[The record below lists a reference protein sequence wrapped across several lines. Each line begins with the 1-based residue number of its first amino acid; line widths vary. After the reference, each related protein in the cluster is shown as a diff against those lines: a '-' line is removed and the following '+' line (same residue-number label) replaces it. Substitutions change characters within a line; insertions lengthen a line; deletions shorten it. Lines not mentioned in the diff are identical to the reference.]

1 MGARKRCGLIVL
13 LCAGVMAVA
22 VATATG
28 AIARRVDSGR
38 ALSLGPGDVRGWTG
52 TVVVVSRAENNWRAW
67 HDSHEG
73 GLYLYHGQWGT
84 LGRTG
89 GWFQRMKLSRGA
101 VDAQTVDL
109 VSVFPSVARARSAYH
124 MVVHQHLFA
133 GETALPI
140 GAAAVGFTASA
151 GVGSGRGLA
160 LDFATLDVYAWQRNT
175 VVEVSAQ
182 EMERTGPG
190 FQSPIPNAAAAVAAA
205 LIRITP

>member
-13 LCAGVMAVA
+13 LCACAAAVA

-28 AIARRVDSGR
+28 VTARRVDSGR

-89 GWFQRMKLSRGA
+89 GWFQRLKLSRGA

-160 LDFATLDVYAWQRNT
+160 LDFRTLDVYAWQRNT

-205 LIRITP
+205 LIRIAP

>member
-1 MGARKRCGLIVL
+1 MDARRRCGAIVL
-13 LCAGVMAVA
+13 LCACATAVA

-52 TVVVVSRAENNWRAW
+52 AVVLVSRAENNWRAW

-73 GLYLYHGQWGT
+73 GLYLYHGQWGA

-89 GWFQRMKLSRGA
+89 GWYQRLKLSRGA

-109 VSVFPSVARARSAYH
+109 VSVFPSVAQAESAYH
-124 MVVHQHLFA
+124 VVVHLHPFA

-151 GVGSGRGLA
+151 GVGSGPDLVLGFR
-160 LDFATLDVYAWQRNT
+160 TLDVYARQGNI

-182 EMERTGPG
+182 DTERAGPG
-190 FQSPIPNAAAAVAAA
+190 TQRTIPNAAAAVAMA
-205 LIRITP
+205 LIRIAS

>member
-1 MGARKRCGLIVL
+1 MDARRRCGAIVL
-13 LCAGVMAVA
+13 LCACATAVA

-52 TVVVVSRAENNWRAW
+52 AVVLVSRAENNWRAW

-73 GLYLYHGQWGT
+73 GLYLYHGQWGA

-89 GWFQRMKLSRGA
+89 GWFQRLTLSRGA

-109 VSVFPSVARARSAYH
+109 VSVFPSVAQAESAYH
-124 MVVHQHLFA
+124 AVVHQHPFA

-140 GAAAVGFTASA
+140 GAAAVGFTTSA
-151 GVGSGRGLA
+151 GVGSGRGPA
-160 LDFATLDVYAWQRNT
+160 LDFQTLDVYAWQGKT

-190 FQSPIPNAAAAVAAA
+190 ARMPIPTSAAAVAAA
-205 LIRITP
+205 VVRIAS

>member
-13 LCAGVMAVA
+13 LCACAAAVA

-28 AIARRVDSGR
+28 VTARRVDSGR

-89 GWFQRMKLSRGA
+89 GWFQRLTLSRGA

-109 VSVFPSVARARSAYH
+109 VSVFPSVAQAESAYH
-124 MVVHQHLFA
+124 AVVHQHPFA
-133 GETALPI
+133 GETALTI

-160 LDFATLDVYAWQRNT
+160 LDFATLDVYAWQGKT

-190 FQSPIPNAAAAVAAA
+190 FQSSIPNAAAAVAAA
-205 LIRITP
+205 LIRITL

>member
-13 LCAGVMAVA
+13 LCACAAAVA

-28 AIARRVDSGR
+28 VTARRVDSGR

-73 GLYLYHGQWGT
+73 GLYLYHGQWST

-89 GWFQRMKLSRGA
+89 GWFQRLKLSRGA

-109 VSVFPSVARARSAYH
+109 VSVFPNVAQARSAYH
-124 MVVHQHLFA
+124 VVVHQHLFA

-160 LDFATLDVYAWQRNT
+160 LDFATLDVYAWQGKT

-190 FQSPIPNAAAAVAAA
+190 FQSSIPNAAAAVAAA

>member
-1 MGARKRCGLIVL
+1 ARS
-13 LCAGVMAVA
+13 
-22 VATATG
+22 
-28 AIARRVDSGR
+28 VDSGR
-38 ALSLGPGDVRGWTG
+38 PLALGRGDVRGWTG
-52 TVVVVSRAENNWRAW
+52 TVVVSHAENNWRAW

-89 GWFQRMKLSRGA
+89 GWFQRLTLSRGA

-109 VSVFPSVARARSAYH
+109 VSIFPSVAQARSAYH
-124 MVVHQHLFA
+124 VVVHQHLFA

-140 GAAAVGFTASA
+140 GAAAVGFTAHA
-151 GVGSGRGLA
+151 GVGSGPNLV
-160 LDFATLDVYAWQRNT
+160 LDFRTLDVYAWQRNI

-182 EMERTGPG
+182 DTERAGPG
-190 FQSPIPNAAAAVAAA
+190 AQRPIPNAAAAVAAA